1 MAFKSIQLSVWS
13 KFGPDE
19 GFFPLAVAII
29 IVGLSLIIIIRTF
42 LTTEG
47 EKRKKITEE
56 QKKRERIFKVSAY
69 SILMLIYG
77 LLIERIGF
85 LISSTLVII
94 PLLKIVERQTW
105 KATVLLGFGSIVIC
119 YVLFVY
125 FLSVPLPK
133 GLIRGW

>member
-1 MAFKSIQLSVWS
+1 MINKKEIFSSVFLLIFGLFMAFKSIQLSVWS

-56 QKKRERIFKVSAY
+56 QKKERGFSKY
-69 SILMLIYG
+69 
-77 LLIERIGF
+77 LLI
-85 LISSTLVII
+85 
-94 PLLKIVERQTW
+94 P
-105 KATVLLGFGSIVIC
+105 
-119 YVLFVY
+119 Y
-125 FLSVPLPK
+125 
-133 GLIRGW
+133 